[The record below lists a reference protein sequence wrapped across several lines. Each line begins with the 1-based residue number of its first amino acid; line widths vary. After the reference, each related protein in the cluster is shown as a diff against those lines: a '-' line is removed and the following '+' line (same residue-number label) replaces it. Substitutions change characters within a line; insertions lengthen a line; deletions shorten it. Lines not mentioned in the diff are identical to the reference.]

1 MEIAIIGGGPRG
13 ISILERLTAATPA
26 TPLRIHVIDAVQPG
40 VGEIWR
46 TDQTRILCMNTLAG
60 EVTLFTEPGASVRLP
75 VREGPTLFE
84 WAGGAWPA
92 ASHPPRA
99 VYGEYLHWVY
109 TWVLEHLP
117 DNVTVIEHTDR
128 VVGIDGTTLQ
138 LASGRSITASR
149 IVYAGGW
156 LRTEDTPAP
165 RRVAPDNPVA
175 QDYSGIPAGA
185 DVLVRG
191 LGMGFF
197 DTMALLTLGHGGS
210 FHPHPDGSNR
220 LRYQPSGEEPRLIV
234 TSRRGYPYLPKPDY
248 SGELPPPAT
257 LANTRRVAGQL
268 RDQPSIDFGAS
279 VLPAIMEDAR
289 LAYNPAV
296 SAAEFKQVLERVA
309 SPWGAPGTLESITE
323 LVVEELR
330 GDIAEAALGAAS
342 PLKSALR
349 EIGAARK
356 TVTLLGAGGR
366 YTPDSMRSSFKDF
379 MAFARLVG
387 SGPPA
392 FRSRELLALVEAGI
406 VRFAGRAE
414 SLDGSFR
421 LRSRDLVA
429 PVHADYLIEARLPA
443 PDIRRTADP
452 VLQDL
457 LAQGRIRP
465 FCLRNGSPTAAIDV
479 EVSTGRVFHRDGT
492 VDEAFHVAGIP
503 LNTLIGF
510 TTISPV
516 PGTDAPMLQET
527 DRVARSLLGWQG

>member
-13 ISILERLTAATPA
+13 ISILERLTAMPPA
-26 TPLRIHVIDAVQPG
+26 EPLRIHFIDAVQPG
-40 VGEIWR
+40 AGEIWR

-84 WAGGAWPA
+84 WADGTWPA
-92 ASHPPRA
+92 GSHPERA
-99 VYGEYLHWVY
+99 VYGEYLRWVY
-109 TWVLEHLP
+109 AWVLEHLP
-117 DNVTVIEHTDR
+117 DHVTVIEHTDR
-128 VVGIDGTTLQ
+128 VVRIEGETLE

-156 LRTEDTPAP
+156 LRTEDTPVP
-165 RRVAPDNPVA
+165 RRVAPNNPVD

-185 DVLVRG
+185 DVMVRG

-197 DTMALLTLGHGGS
+197 DTMALLTLGRGGR
-210 FHPHPDGSNR
+210 FTEAGGGK
-220 LRYQPSGEEPRLIV
+220 LRYVASGREPRLIV
-234 TSRRGYPYLPKPDY
+234 TSRRGYPFLPKPEY
-248 SGELPPPAT
+248 GGELPPPAV
-257 LANTRRVAGQL
+257 LANTRRVTREL
-268 RDQPSIDFGAS
+268 RDRPSIDFGAE

-289 LAYNPAV
+289 LAYDPQA
-296 SAAEFKQVLERVA
+296 SAAEFAQVLERVA
-309 SPWGAPGTLESITE
+309 APWGAPGTLESITE
-323 LVVEELR
+323 LIADGLR
-330 GDIAEAALGAAS
+330 GDIAEAARGAAS
-342 PLKSALR
+342 PLKAALR

-356 TVTLLGAGGR
+356 SITLLGAGGR
-366 YTPDSMRSSFKDF
+366 YTPDSMRSTFKDF

-414 SLDGSFR
+414 SLSGSFS
-421 LRSRDLVA
+421 LRSRDLTQ
-429 PVHADYLIEARLPA
+429 PVHAEYLIEARLPA

-452 VLQDL
+452 VLRDL
-457 LAQGRIRP
+457 LEQGRIRP
-465 FCLRNGSPTAAIDV
+465 FCLSNDSPTASIDV
-479 EVSTGRVFHRDGT
+479 EISTGRVIHRDGT
-492 VDEAFHVAGIP
+492 VDETLHMAGIP